1 MTEKD
6 QLKWYC
12 VNCNDKPKQAV
23 TNEMLMDYM
32 RNMNDNLS
40 NIKARLTTKADKA
53 EVTRLNEQVVELD
66 ERLTA
71 VENGLREAPTP
82 AQPSLPITRE
92 TEQQMVD
99 RATNEIKEH
108 NERKNNVII
117 FKVPEAKSNLKVE
130 CRRHDLQMVLDMC
143 GHCAEFESGDIVDMK
158 RLGKKTADSDRPTIV
173 KFRDEHVKARLMTN
187 LSELKIAEAPYNQ
200 MRVQHDMT
208 PSERENEKKLINE
221 AKEKSA
227 MDEENFF
234 YVVRGLPGN
243 RKVARVQKNRGTA
256 GDRNEEQGRDKKAE
270 AWNAKTC
277 V

>member
-1 MTEKD
+1 
-6 QLKWYC
+6 
-12 VNCNDKPKQAV
+12 
-23 TNEMLMDYM
+23 MDYM

-40 NIKARLTTKADKA
+40 NIKAQLATKADKT

-66 ERLTA
+66 EWLTA
-71 VENGLREAPTP
+71 VENGLREARTP

-99 RATNEIKEH
+99 RATNEMKEH
-108 NERKNNVII
+108 NERKYNVII

-143 GHCAEFESGDIVDMK
+143 GNCAEFESGDIVDMK

-173 KFRDEHVKARLMTN
+173 KFRDEYVKARLMTN
-187 LSELKIAEAPYNQ
+187 LSELKNAVAPYNQ

-227 MDEENFF
+227 MDEEIFF
-234 YVVRGLPGN
+234 LCSKGATGKSESGKGAEKNGTQPGTETRN
-243 RKVARVQKNRGTA
+243 RMGTK
-256 GDRNEEQGRDKKAE
+256 RRRHEMRKHVCK
-270 AWNAKTC
+270 
-277 V
+277 